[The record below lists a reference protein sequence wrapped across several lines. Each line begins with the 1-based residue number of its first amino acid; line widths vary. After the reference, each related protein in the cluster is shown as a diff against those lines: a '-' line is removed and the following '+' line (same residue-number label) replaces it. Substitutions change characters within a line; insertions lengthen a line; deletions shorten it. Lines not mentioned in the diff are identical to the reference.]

1 MLSAVF
7 FPTSCPT
14 EQTADI
20 SGPSPA
26 LRHTVRSS
34 GDAWAWHLLPHSE
47 RICFLHHA
55 RVLAPND
62 KMALAERQLH
72 CLEQQYFMLG
82 INNYLRLQ
90 RELELIRSRAG
101 GRAVTRQARLLS
113 DGQDWSACCER
124 RFDELCEERGEH
136 GFNPPAPQ
144 PDRAPGS
151 APSPDPRRG
160 SSGSVGRRSRAIY
173 AAAQSTLFS
182 HRMETIC
189 AGTACGRLL
198 RPSAEHSRRMKSAC
212 LLLLLVSAC
221 WALPFRQSGFLDFMM
236 EDEVGSGVPDAM
248 APMPPMPPDMP
259 VCPFRCQ
266 CHLRV
271 IQCSDLGLKS
281 VPDKI
286 PSDTTLLD
294 LQNNKITEIK
304 ENDFKVLKGLHALI
318 LVNNKISIIHAK
330 AFMPLAKLQRLYLSK
345 NQLKDMPNN
354 MPKSLQELRI
364 HENQISK
371 IKKASFEG
379 LLNVIVM
386 ELGSNPLKSSGIDD
400 GAFADLRRVSYI
412 RIADTNL
419 TEIPKGLPSSLSEL
433 HLDSN
438 KITKVQAER
447 LLGLKHLAKLGLS
460 DNEISLVENGT
471 MANVPHLRELHL
483 DNNVLTT
490 VPRACPTT
498 STYRWSISITTRSL
512 RWGRRTSARPGSTPR
527 RPCTQGSA
535 CSATPCPTGR
545 CSPSPSA
552 ASSTAPPSSS
562 ETTGRSRP
570 PQPPAPLPPLPPAP
584 LPTDQTTTLYHCVPP
599 PPDLVVCTKQNNP
612 LQ

>member
-1 MLSAVF
+1 
-7 FPTSCPT
+7 
-14 EQTADI
+14 
-20 SGPSPA
+20 
-26 LRHTVRSS
+26 
-34 GDAWAWHLLPHSE
+34 
-47 RICFLHHA
+47 
-55 RVLAPND
+55 
-62 KMALAERQLH
+62 
-72 CLEQQYFMLG
+72 
-82 INNYLRLQ
+82 
-90 RELELIRSRAG
+90 
-101 GRAVTRQARLLS
+101 
-113 DGQDWSACCER
+113 
-124 RFDELCEERGEH
+124 
-136 GFNPPAPQ
+136 
-144 PDRAPGS
+144 
-151 APSPDPRRG
+151 
-160 SSGSVGRRSRAIY
+160 
-173 AAAQSTLFS
+173 
-182 HRMETIC
+182 
-189 AGTACGRLL
+189 
-198 RPSAEHSRRMKSAC
+198 MKSAC

-490 VPRACPTT
+490 VPPGLPDHKYIQVVYLHNNKIATVGTEDFCPPGFNTKKAMYSGISLFSNPVPYWEVQPIT
-498 STYRWSISITTRSL
+498 FRCVFDRSAIQLGNYR
-512 RWGRRTSARPGSTPR
+512 
-527 RPCTQGSA
+527 
-535 CSATPCPTGR
+535 
-545 CSPSPSA
+545 
-552 ASSTAPPSSS
+552 
-562 ETTGRSRP
+562 
-570 PQPPAPLPPLPPAP
+570 
-584 LPTDQTTTLYHCVPP
+584 
-599 PPDLVVCTKQNNP
+599 KK
-612 LQ
+612 